1 MGAYDLKRF
10 HEILRQVNAI
20 VWGPPLLFLL
30 MGTGLFLLI
39 QLHALPVRRLF
50 FALRAAFGREA
61 RSKRTKTET
70 GVSPFA
76 SLMTELAAEI
86 GTGNIVGVASAMAL
100 GGPGALVW
108 MMLAA
113 VAGLSL
119 KFSESFLSVQYRMQ
133 RKDGTYCG
141 GPMVTLT
148 RAFPGKVHTKA
159 LAVFFAGSAV
169 LVSFGMGNMAQ
180 ANSIALA
187 MQDTFGVAREKS
199 ALVLTI
205 LLLLVVTGGLH
216 SIAEVAEVLVPGMA
230 LFYLGGAGMV
240 ICLHA
245 GELPRTLSKMM
256 QDAFSFPA
264 ASGGVVGTGIALLPS
279 ALRYGISR
287 GVFSNEAGLG
297 AGGISAAAAQ
307 TDDPVRQGYISMTG
321 VLIDTMVICLMT
333 GLAIG
338 VTGAAEGVPE
348 AEKAD
353 GAAMVIRAFE
363 SAFGPVGGYL
373 VTVGILLFAF
383 ATMVGWAY
391 QGEQAFV
398 WLLKKDGFE
407 MVYRV
412 FFCFAALAGCMCMAE
427 TVWNLSEIANACMA
441 VPNLICVLRLWS
453 VVKYGAFTFEKSMKK
468 AEFGK
473 KHEKM
478 HSGRSR

>member
-1 MGAYDLKRF
+1 MSADNLEKIHAFLKKAN
-10 HEILRQVNAI
+10 EIA
-20 VWGPPLLFLL
+20 WGPPLLFLL
-30 MGTGLFLLI
+30 LGTGIFLMI
-39 QLHALPVRRLF
+39 QLRALPVRRLV
-50 FALRAAFGREA
+50 FALRTAFGRRARRTGEPTEA
-61 RSKRTKTET
+61 

-113 VAGLSL
+113 VIGLAL
-119 KFSESFLSVQYRMQ
+119 KFSESFLSVKYRMQ
-133 RKDGTYCG
+133 KKDGTYCG

-148 RAFPGKVHTKA
+148 RAFPEEKLAKV
-159 LAVFFAGSAV
+159 LAVFFSGSAV
-169 LVSFGMGNMAQ
+169 LVSLGMGNMTQ

-187 MQDTFGVAREKS
+187 MQDTFGVEREKS

-205 LLLLVVTGGLH
+205 LLLLVVTGGLR
-216 SIAEVAEVLVPGMA
+216 SIAKAAEVLVPGMA
-230 LFYLGGAGMV
+230 LFYLGGAGIV
-240 ICLHA
+240 ICLHG
-245 GELPRTLSKMM
+245 GELPRTLSEMV
-256 QDAFSFPA
+256 QNAFSFRA
-264 ASGGVVGTGIALLPS
+264 ASGGAVGAGIALLPP

-321 VLIDTMVICLMT
+321 
-333 GLAIG
+333 
-338 VTGAAEGVPE
+338 AAERAAE

-363 SAFGPVGGYL
+363 SVFGPAGGYL
-373 VTVGILLFAF
+373 VTIGILLFAF
-383 ATMVGWAY
+383 ATMAGWAY

-398 WLLKKDGFE
+398 WLVKKESFG

-412 FFCFAALAGCMCMAE
+412 FFCFAASAGCVCMAE
-427 TVWNLSEIANACMA
+427 IVWNFAELANACMA
-441 VPNLICVLRLWS
+441 VPNLICVLRLWKT
-453 VVKYGAFTFEKSMKK
+453 VKEGAVRFESSIKKSEQRKN
-468 AEFGK
+468 G
-473 KHEKM
+473 
-478 HSGRSR
+478 GRGGT

>member
-1 MGAYDLKRF
+1 MSADNLEKIHAFLKKAN
-10 HEILRQVNAI
+10 EIA
-20 VWGPPLLFLL
+20 WGPPLLFLL
-30 MGTGLFLLI
+30 LGTGIFLMI
-39 QLHALPVRRLF
+39 QLRALPVRRLV
-50 FALRAAFGREA
+50 FALRTAFGRRARRTGEPTEA
-61 RSKRTKTET
+61 

-113 VAGLSL
+113 VIGLAL
-119 KFSESFLSVQYRMQ
+119 KFSESFLSVKYRMQ
-133 RKDGTYCG
+133 KKDGTYCG

-148 RAFPGKVHTKA
+148 RAFPEEKLAKV
-159 LAVFFAGSAV
+159 LAVFFSGSAV
-169 LVSFGMGNMAQ
+169 LVSLGMGNMTQ

-187 MQDTFGVAREKS
+187 MQDTFGVEREKS

-205 LLLLVVTGGLH
+205 LLLLVVTGGLR
-216 SIAEVAEVLVPGMA
+216 SIAKAAEVLVPGMA
-230 LFYLGGAGMV
+230 LFYLGGAGIV
-240 ICLHA
+240 ICLHG
-245 GELPRTLSKMM
+245 GELPRTLSEMV
-256 QDAFSFPA
+256 QNAFSFRA
-264 ASGGVVGTGIALLPS
+264 ASGGAVGAGIALLPP

-321 VLIDTMVICLMT
+321 
-333 GLAIG
+333 
-338 VTGAAEGVPE
+338 AAERAAE

-363 SAFGPVGGYL
+363 SVFGPAGGYL
-373 VTVGILLFAF
+373 VTIGILLFAF
-383 ATMVGWAY
+383 ATMAGWAY

-398 WLLKKDGFE
+398 WLVKKESFG

-412 FFCFAALAGCMCMAE
+412 FFCFAASAGCVCVAE
-427 TVWNLSEIANACMA
+427 IVWNFAELANACMA
-441 VPNLICVLRLWS
+441 VPNLICVLRLWKT
-453 VVKYGAFTFEKSMKK
+453 VKEGAVRFESSIKKSEQRKN
-468 AEFGK
+468 G
-473 KHEKM
+473 
-478 HSGRSR
+478 GRGGT

>member
-1 MGAYDLKRF
+1 MSADNLEKIHAFLKKAN
-10 HEILRQVNAI
+10 EIA
-20 VWGPPLLFLL
+20 WGPPLLFLL
-30 MGTGLFLLI
+30 LGTGIFLMI
-39 QLHALPVRRLF
+39 QLRALPVRRLV
-50 FALRAAFGREA
+50 FALRTAFGRRARRTGEPTEA
-61 RSKRTKTET
+61 

-113 VAGLSL
+113 VIGLAL
-119 KFSESFLSVQYRMQ
+119 KFSESFLSVKYRMQ
-133 RKDGTYCG
+133 KKDGTYCG

-148 RAFPGKVHTKA
+148 RAFPEEKLAKG
-159 LAVFFAGSAV
+159 LAVFFSGSAV
-169 LVSFGMGNMAQ
+169 LVSLGMGNMTQ

-187 MQDTFGVAREKS
+187 MQDTFGVEREKS

-205 LLLLVVTGGLH
+205 LLLLVVTGGLR
-216 SIAEVAEVLVPGMA
+216 SIAKAAEVLVPGMA
-230 LFYLGGAGMV
+230 LFYLGGAGIV
-240 ICLHA
+240 ICLHG
-245 GELPRTLSKMM
+245 GELPRTLSEMV
-256 QDAFSFPA
+256 QNAFSFRA
-264 ASGGVVGTGIALLPS
+264 ASGGAVGAGIALLPP

-321 VLIDTMVICLMT
+321 VFVDTMVICLVT
-333 GLAIG
+333 GLAVG
-338 VTGAAEGVPE
+338 VTGAAERAAE

-363 SAFGPVGGYL
+363 SVFGPAGGYL
-373 VTVGILLFAF
+373 VTIGILLFAF
-383 ATMVGWAY
+383 ATMAGWAY

-398 WLLKKDGFE
+398 WLVKKESFG

-412 FFCFAALAGCMCMAE
+412 FFCFAASAGCVCMAE
-427 TVWNLSEIANACMA
+427 IVWNFAELANACMA
-441 VPNLICVLRLWS
+441 VPNLICVLRLWKT
-453 VVKYGAFTFEKSMKK
+453 VKEGAVRFESSIKKSEQRKN
-468 AEFGK
+468 G
-473 KHEKM
+473 
-478 HSGRSR
+478 GRGGT